1 MSDRFETFRIT
12 CDDQR
17 SLAASWYPAAAGG
30 HALPPASGGTV
41 IVNSATG
48 VRRDYYDGFARFLA
62 GRGFN
67 VVLWD
72 ARGIGDSRDG
82 PAAKDPARM
91 RDWGQ
96 LDLDAVLRHVGQTFE
111 PDPSRIT
118 VIGHSSG
125 GHLAALAPGLAQV
138 PRLVLIASGTCYWR
152 RYRLREQ
159 PLMLAMWLV
168 LAPLMLSTLGY
179 WPGRL
184 GVGHD
189 LPPGVARDWRRWSL
203 LPEYLFDDPGI
214 DASGY
219 GAYRGRVLSYS
230 FTDDRGF
237 APAAA
242 ATHLLSRMGA
252 ALVERRTF
260 TPADAGVRRI
270 GHFGFFRE
278 PTGSL
283 WPGLADWID
292 AATAARQRIDGGS
305 TLT

>member
-1 MSDRFETFRIT
+1 MRNPFKPFHVV
-12 CDDQR
+12 CDDKR
-17 SLAASWYPAAAGG
+17 SLAASLYPPAPAGG
-30 HALPPASGGTV
+30 AGSIASGGTV

-48 VRRDYYDGFARFLA
+48 VKRGYYDNFARFLA

-72 ARGIGDSRDG
+72 ARGIGDSRAG
-82 PAAKDPARM
+82 PAGRDPARM

-96 LDLDAVLRHVGQTFE
+96 LDLDAVLRHVGQTVE
-111 PDPSRIT
+111 PDPSRVT

-125 GHLAALAPGLAQV
+125 GHLAALAPGLAKV

-152 RYRLREQ
+152 RYPLREQ

-203 LPEYLFDDPGI
+203 LPEYLFDDAGI
-214 DASGY
+214 DAGGY

-237 APAAA
+237 APPAAA
-242 ATHLLSRMGA
+242 AHLLGKMTA
-252 ALVERRTF
+252 ACIERHTF
-260 TPADAGVRRI
+260 APADAGIRRI

-278 PTGSL
+278 STSAI

-292 AATAARQRIDGGS
+292 AASAARPRIDRES
-305 TLT
+305 TLI